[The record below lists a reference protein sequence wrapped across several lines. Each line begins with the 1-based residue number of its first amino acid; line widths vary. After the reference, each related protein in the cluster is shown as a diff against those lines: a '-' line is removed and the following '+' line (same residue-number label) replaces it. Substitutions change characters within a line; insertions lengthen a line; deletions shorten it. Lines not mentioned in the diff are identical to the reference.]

1 MRKVL
6 IAGGNGVIGR
16 ILAEG
21 LMSEYEVTVLDKDRY
36 DGITH
41 AIQADASN
49 YEDLLKK
56 IPRDTDVIVN
66 LLAVKIKYDVMD
78 VAEFEKM
85 TDIFYRATYYLCR
98 AAAELGIPKVVF
110 ASSNHVTDVYEKDG
124 HSLLGREITTDDYPL
139 SKNLYGVLKLTSE
152 HVGHLFYLE
161 NKLSVIN
168 LRIGT
173 VVTDEMDTLHE
184 KDRTKKTLLSHPD
197 LLSIF
202 KAAIET
208 NIRYGTY
215 YAVSDNPGR
224 PWSIESAV
232 QELGFTPQINTAELL
247 KEEEENGNNRA

>member
-1 MRKVL
+1 MKKVL

-16 ILAEG
+16 LLAEG
-21 LMSEYEVTVLDKDRY
+21 LISDYEVTVLDKDHF
-36 DGITH
+36 DGT
-41 AIQADASN
+41 ASSIQADAAN
-49 YEDLLKK
+49 YEELLKK
-56 IPRDTDVIVN
+56 IPKDTDVILN
-66 LLAVKIKYDVMD
+66 LLAVNIKYDVMD
-78 VAEFEKM
+78 IAEFEKM
-85 TDIFYRATYYLCR
+85 TDVFYRASYYLCR
-98 AAAELGIPKVVF
+98 AAAELGIQKLVF

-124 HSLLGREITTDDYPL
+124 RSLLGREITTSDYPL

-152 HVGHLFYLE
+152 QIGHLFYLE

-184 KDRTKKTLLSHPD
+184 KERTKKTLLSHPD

-232 QELGFTPQINTAELL
+232 NELGFSPQINTAELL
-247 KEEEENGNNRA
+247 KEEENGA